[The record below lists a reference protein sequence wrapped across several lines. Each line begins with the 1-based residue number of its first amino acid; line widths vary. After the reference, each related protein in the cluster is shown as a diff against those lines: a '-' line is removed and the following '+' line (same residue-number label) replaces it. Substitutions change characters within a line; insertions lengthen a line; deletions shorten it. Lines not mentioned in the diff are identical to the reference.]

1 MLIKVLTHN
10 VKDAS
15 GKTVKVEPSVEITLN
30 ASDKYDKDMLAK
42 FQSVS
47 TELLQRYIDQAL
59 KQGLSPDK
67 GGLSQNT

>member
-42 FQSVS
+42 FQIGRASCRERV
-47 TELLQRYIDQAL
+47 
-59 KQGLSPDK
+59 
-67 GGLSQNT
+67 